1 MTTLADNPAKSQELD
16 HWREFLATLPPC
28 SYLALYF
35 RESVPILEN
44 AMRNDWSCEPVS
56 EIRRSQLQALQ
67 DLDDI
72 LARKRKEAESLEKL
86 QRETGALRRAICRLR
101 DEFAD
106 LSKAAQTLARCATD
120 SHARAVQAN
129 LDNSH

>member
-1 MTTLADNPAKSQELD
+1 MTTLADNPTKAQELD
-16 HWREFLATLPPC
+16 HWRRFLASLPPC

-35 RESVPILEN
+35 RESVPILED

-56 EIRRSQLQALQ
+56 QIRRGQTDALAA
-67 DLDDI
+67 LDEV
-72 LARKRKEAESLEKL
+72 LARKRKEAEALDKL
-86 QRETGALRRAICRLR
+86 QRETATLRRAIGKLR

-106 LSKAAQTLARCATD
+106 MSKAAQTLARCAAD

-129 LDNSH
+129 LDNSR